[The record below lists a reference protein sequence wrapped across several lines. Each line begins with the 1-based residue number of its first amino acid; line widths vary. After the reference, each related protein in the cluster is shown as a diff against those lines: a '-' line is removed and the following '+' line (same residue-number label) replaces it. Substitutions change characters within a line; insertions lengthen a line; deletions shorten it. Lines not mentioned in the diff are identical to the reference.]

1 MSVDVTIRFP
11 QIDAAGILF
20 YPRCFEL
27 LARYFERT
35 PIEAAPVT
43 MKTTFTHPL
52 RLGDRITLQLEQ
64 QERRWAYSA
73 ALAGRECFRVAS
85 LDAFPELGES
95 DGYETQAGT
104 VGRWACGPSG
114 HMSLSRSFEYVNVA
128 VEEFLEH
135 ITGTA
140 FANLHIERRIGIP
153 TVEFLTRVRD
163 LPRVGDAVCVVS
175 RALAVG
181 TTSLTLAHEL
191 HRDKECL
198 IENRQVV
205 VFVEMEAD
213 GYRSVRI
220 PADVRA
226 ALEENL
232 NVAA

>member
-1 MSVDVTIRFP
+1 MDVTIRFP

-27 LARYFERT
+27 LSRYFERT
-35 PIEAAPVT
+35 PVDAAPVS
-43 MKTTFTHPL
+43 MQTTFAHPL
-52 RLGDRITLQLEQ
+52 RLGDRISLQLEQ
-64 QERRWAYSA
+64 EGRRWAYSA
-73 ALAGRECFRVAS
+73 TLAGRECFRVVS
-85 LDAFPELGES
+85 LEAFPELGGS
-95 DGYETQAGT
+95 DGHETQAGPI
-104 VGRWACGPSG
+104 GRWACGPSG

-128 VEEFLEH
+128 VEEYLEH
-135 ITGTA
+135 VTGST
-140 FANLHIERRIGIP
+140 FANLHVERRIGIP

-163 LPRVGDAVCVVS
+163 LPLAGDTVCVVS

-191 HRDKECL
+191 RRGEECL

-220 PADVRA
+220 PADVRE